1 VNTLAGKPTRVV
13 LVGRTGLEHDL
24 RREPGVELARA
35 RTVLDAVGEFAEISE
50 PDDRRP
56 ATIIVGPG
64 SLANEPTEA
73 FVQALRK
80 IDADV
85 RVVGMGDL
93 NGAAALFDA
102 VLPAQA
108 NMDALRRALSSDS
121 TSSVSASATAARA
134 PLSPPAPPDKPV
146 QQAPAVVVRPL
157 AIAGPTGAAASL
169 DDGAAKSSAATPPAT
184 GSAPVA
190 RTPQEPGI
198 DGASATHPALAAML
212 SGHDP
217 IVAAVDDLS
226 ARLGVA
232 CRFTPGEAESLA
244 DAAAS
249 VRISHSGRTLGWLR
263 APGVDRSIV
272 EQEGAKIAG
281 WILLAAQ
288 HDQLRRAAFTD
299 ELTGAFNRRYFNR
312 FLAAAMDQAKAKRHT
327 VTLLVFDIDN
337 FKIYNDKYS
346 HAAGDEILVEAVR
359 LLTSVIRPSDR
370 VCRVGGDEF
379 AVIFHDP
386 EGPRNPGVTATTPQS
401 IAQIAVRF
409 QKQICAH
416 RFPKLLD
423 EAPGTLTISGGMAT
437 FPWDGATPEELL
449 ARADELAMQSKR
461 QGKNSITFGPGAA
474 KVCQI
479 GEEGKGVEA

>member
-1 VNTLAGKPTRVV
+1 MI

-24 RREPGVELARA
+24 RRESGIELGRA
-35 RTVLDAVGEFAEISE
+35 RTPLDAVGEFAEISE
-50 PDDRRP
+50 PSDSRP
-56 ATIIVGPG
+56 ATVVVGPG
-64 SLANEPTEA
+64 VLASEHAEV
-73 FVQALRK
+73 FIQALRK

-85 RVVGMGDL
+85 RIVGMGEM
-93 NGAAALFDA
+93 NGSSELFDA
-102 VLPAQA
+102 LLPAQA
-108 NMDALRRALSSDS
+108 SADLLRRAIAGEPNLK
-121 TSSVSASATAARA
+121 ATAV
-134 PLSPPAPPDKPV
+134 PAPV
-146 QQAPAVVVRPL
+146 TQQASVASEPRSN
-157 AIAGPTGAAASL
+157 AAA
-169 DDGAAKSSAATPPAT
+169 APQQPKVVPIAAATAQAPTAAPAPKPAT
-184 GSAPVA
+184 DA
-190 RTPQEPGI
+190 GI
-198 DGASATHPALAAML
+198 DGASATAPALAAML

-217 IVAAVDDLS
+217 IAAAVNDLS
-226 ARLGVA
+226 ARLGVT
-232 CRFTPGEAESLA
+232 CKFTPGDAESLA

-249 VRISHSGRTLGWLR
+249 VRVSHSGRTLGWLR

-312 FLAAAMDQAKAKRHT
+312 FLTAAMDQAKAKRHT

-337 FKIYNDKYS
+337 FKVYNDKYS
-346 HAAGDEILVEAVR
+346 HAAGDEILVETVR

-386 EGPRNPGVTATTPQS
+386 EGPRNPGVAATTPQS
-401 IAQIAVRF
+401 IGLIAARF

-461 QGKNSITFGPGAA
+461 LGKNAITFGPGAA
-474 KVCQI
+474 RVCQI
-479 GEEGKGVEA
+479 GDSAESPSA

>member
-1 VNTLAGKPTRVV
+1 VSVLPPATEPSRII
-13 LVGRTGLEHDL
+13 LVGRTGLDHDL
-24 RREPGVELARA
+24 RREPGVELGRA
-35 RTVLDAVGEFAEISE
+35 RTPLDAVGEFAEISE
-50 PDDRRP
+50 PDDTRRS
-56 ATIIVGPG
+56 AVIVGPG
-64 SLANEPTEA
+64 SLPPEHAEV
-73 FVQALRK
+73 FVEALRK
-80 IDADV
+80 IDPAV
-85 RVVGMGDL
+85 RMIGMGDV
-93 NGAAALFDA
+93 NGSRALFDA

-108 NMDALRRALSSDS
+108 TTDQVRRALTGEFPLAPMIAPPAAEAPPSR
-121 TSSVSASATAARA
+121 TSAPTPPPASAAAPAPAAPAPAAPIATAAPR
-134 PLSPPAPPDKPV
+134 PA
-146 QQAPAVVVRPL
+146 AE
-157 AIAGPTGAAASL
+157 S
-169 DDGAAKSSAATPPAT
+169 
-184 GSAPVA
+184 
-190 RTPQEPGI
+190 GI
-198 DGASATHPALAAML
+198 DGASATSPALAAML
-212 SGHDP
+212 SGQNP
-217 IVAAVDDLS
+217 VTAAIDDLS
-226 ARLGVA
+226 ARLGVV
-232 CRFTPGEAESLA
+232 CKFTPGEAESLA

-249 VRISHSGRTLGWLR
+249 VRVSHSGRTLGWLR
-263 APGVDRSIV
+263 APGVDRAIV
-272 EQEGAKIAG
+272 EQEAARLAG
-281 WILLAAQ
+281 WVLLAAQ

-312 FLAAAMDQAKAKRHT
+312 FLAAALEQARLKRHT

-337 FKIYNDKYS
+337 FKIYNDRYS
-346 HAAGDEILVEAVR
+346 HAAGDEILTEAVR

-386 EGPRNPGVTATTPQS
+386 EGPRNPGITTTTPQS

-479 GEEGKGVEA
+479 GENGKSDEA

>member
-1 VNTLAGKPTRVV
+1 
-13 LVGRTGLEHDL
+13 
-24 RREPGVELARA
+24 
-35 RTVLDAVGEFAEISE
+35 
-50 PDDRRP
+50 
-56 ATIIVGPG
+56 
-64 SLANEPTEA
+64 
-73 FVQALRK
+73 
-80 IDADV
+80 
-85 RVVGMGDL
+85 
-93 NGAAALFDA
+93 
-102 VLPAQA
+102 
-108 NMDALRRALSSDS
+108 
-121 TSSVSASATAARA
+121 
-134 PLSPPAPPDKPV
+134 
-146 QQAPAVVVRPL
+146 
-157 AIAGPTGAAASL
+157 
-169 DDGAAKSSAATPPAT
+169 
-184 GSAPVA
+184 
-190 RTPQEPGI
+190 
-198 DGASATHPALAAML
+198 ML

-217 IVAAVDDLS
+217 IAAAVSDLS

-232 CRFTPGEAESLA
+232 CKFTPGEAESLA

-249 VRISHSGRTLGWLR
+249 VRVSHSGRTLGWLR
-263 APGVDRSIV
+263 APGIDRAVV
-272 EQEGAKIAG
+272 EQEGARIAG

-312 FLAAAMDQAKAKRHT
+312 FLTAAMEQARDKRHT

-337 FKIYNDKYS
+337 FKTYNDRYS

-401 IAQIAVRF
+401 IGQIAARF

-479 GEEGKGVEA
+479 GDGSDEVSVG

>member
-1 VNTLAGKPTRVV
+1 MSTLSGKPTRVI

-24 RREPGVELARA
+24 RREPGVELGRA
-35 RTVLDAVGEFAEISE
+35 RTGLDAVGEFAEISE
-50 PDDRRP
+50 PNDPRP
-56 ATIIVGPG
+56 ATVVVGPG
-64 SLANEPTEA
+64 ALANEQAEA

-93 NGAAALFDA
+93 NGSAELFDA

-108 NMDALRRALSSDS
+108 NAELLRRALTGETVVIAPAPIAS
-121 TSSVSASATAARA
+121 TLAA
-134 PLSPPAPPDKPV
+134 PLPSMM
-146 QQAPAVVVRPL
+146 APAANPMTVVVRPH
-157 AIAGPTGAAASL
+157 AMVGSTIPMPVQMAPAPTNPTPSL
-169 DDGAAKSSAATPPAT
+169 SAATPSPTPTAR
-184 GSAPVA
+184 PVQDA
-190 RTPQEPGI
+190 GI
-198 DGASATHPALAAML
+198 DGASATAPALAAML

-217 IVAAVDDLS
+217 IAAAVSDLS

-232 CRFTPGEAESLA
+232 CKFTPGEAESLA

-249 VRISHSGRTLGWLR
+249 VRVSHSGRTLGWLR
-263 APGVDRSIV
+263 APGIDRAVV
-272 EQEGAKIAG
+272 ELEGAKIAG

-312 FLAAAMDQAKAKRHT
+312 FLAAAMEQARDKRHT

-337 FKIYNDKYS
+337 FKTYNDRYS

-359 LLTSVIRPSDR
+359 LLTSVIRPTDR

-401 IAQIAVRF
+401 IGQIAARF

-479 GEEGKGVEA
+479 GDGSDEMTK

>member
-1 VNTLAGKPTRVV
+1 MSTLSGQPSRVI

-24 RREPGVELARA
+24 RRESGVELGRA
-35 RTVLDAVGEFAEISE
+35 RTPLDAVGEFAEISE
-50 PDDRRP
+50 ANDPRP
-56 ATIIVGPG
+56 ATVVVGPG
-64 SLANEPTEA
+64 VLATEHA
-73 FVQALRK
+73 EVFIQALRK
-80 IDADV
+80 IDAEV
-85 RVVGMGDL
+85 RIVGMGEM
-93 NGAAALFDA
+93 NGSSDLFDA

-108 NMDALRRALSSDS
+108 NADLLRRALAGE
-121 TSSVSASATAARA
+121 TVAKPLSAPTPAA
-134 PLSPPAPPDKPV
+134 PLANVSSGPSSNPVTAP
-146 QQAPAVVVRPL
+146 QPL
-157 AIAGPTGAAASL
+157 KG
-169 DDGAAKSSAATPPAT
+169 
-184 GSAPVA
+184 APVA
-190 RTPQEPGI
+190 AAPEPVALAVPATAPPVAPTVKPAPDLGI
-198 DGASATHPALAAML
+198 DGASATAPALAAML

-217 IVAAVDDLS
+217 IAAAVNDLS
-226 ARLGVA
+226 VRLGVA
-232 CRFTPGEAESLA
+232 CKFTPGDAESLA

-249 VRISHSGRTLGWLR
+249 VRVSHSGRTLGWLR
-263 APGVDRSIV
+263 APGVDRAIV
-272 EQEGAKIAG
+272 EQEAARIAG
-281 WILLAAQ
+281 WVLLAAQ

-312 FLAAAMDQAKAKRHT
+312 FLSAAMEQARVKRHT

-346 HAAGDEILVEAVR
+346 HAAGDEILVETVR

-386 EGPRNPGVTATTPQS
+386 EGPRNPGVAATTPQS
-401 IAQIAVRF
+401 IGLIASRF
-409 QKQICAH
+409 QKQICSH

-449 ARADELAMQSKR
+449 TRADELAMQSKR

-479 GEEGKGVEA
+479 AEAGDGVSA